1 MGEPEAVKSET
12 RTSLGGT
19 LSRADL
25 EVLRALA
32 HQVAEIAA
40 LPVQQDTIALWRA
53 HNGLRPVRPMALVD
67 EIPWHEMDVDGS
79 LALQTEDEA
88 ARSFELTLRQT
99 LYRWRHLRADMVVEP
114 VIDVPKQIRSSGF
127 GVSMEEKTLAIDP
140 ANDIISHEYH
150 DQLSDEEAV
159 ARIRAPEVELDT
171 AATTLLEAK
180 AHEAFDGILSV
191 RMQGWLPSFELW
203 DDIVYWR
210 GAQTV
215 LFDLA
220 ARPEHMHAIAS
231 RYTDARLAMLDQLE
245 EKGLLGREQALIH
258 CTGAWSDELPAPG
271 YDPARPRAK
280 DLWTYGMAQI
290 LLSTSP
296 AMFEEF
302 EVPYAARWYA
312 RFGLAY
318 YGCCDPLHER
328 VHLIRRIP
336 NVRKISM
343 SPWADVEVGAA
354 AIGRDYVFSWKPSP
368 ALLAAD
374 GWDVEAIARDIRR
387 VVGVCAQ
394 AGCPL
399 EITMKDISTVR
410 YRPQRLWEWVDIVT
424 RVVRG

>member
-1 MGEPEAVKSET
+1 MS
-12 RTSLGGT
+12 RT
-19 LSRADL
+19 LSQTDL
-25 EVLRALA
+25 EVLRGLA
-32 HQVAEIAA
+32 QEVAEIAA
-40 LPVQQDTIALWRA
+40 LPVQQETIALWKA
-53 HNGLRPVRPMALVD
+53 LNGLRPVRPLALID
-67 EIPWHEMDVDGS
+67 EIPWHEMEVDGE
-79 LALQTEDEA
+79 LVLRTEDET
-88 ARSFELTLRQT
+88 ARGFELMLRQT
-99 LYRWRHLRADMVVEP
+99 LYRWRHMRADMVVEP
-114 VIDVPKQIRSSGF
+114 VIDVAKVIRNTGSG
-127 GVSMEEKTLAIDP
+127 VQVEERTLAVDP
-140 ANDIISHEYH
+140 HNDIISHEYH
-150 DQLSDEEAV
+150 DQLGDAEAV
-159 ARIRAPEVELDT
+159 ARIRAPEVELDAVAT
-171 AATTLLEAK
+171 AELEAK
-180 AHEAFDGILSV
+180 AHEAFDGILGV

-231 RYTDARLAMLDQLE
+231 RYTDARLVMLDRLE
-245 EKGLLGREQALIH
+245 ERGLLGREQPLIH
-258 CTGAWSDELPAPG
+258 CTGAWTDELPAPG
-271 YDPARPRAK
+271 HDPERPRAK

-302 EVPYAARWYA
+302 EVPYAARWYE

-318 YGCCDPLHER
+318 YGCCDPLHDR
-328 VHLIRRIP
+328 VHLVRRIP

-354 AIGRDYVFSWKPSP
+354 AIGRDYVFSWKPNP

-374 GWDVEAIARDIRR
+374 GWKAEAIERDIRHVVR
-387 VVGVCAQ
+387 VCEQ

-410 YRPQRLWEWVDIVT
+410 YRPQRLWEWADIAM